1 MSRTI
6 DPAPAR
12 IPALDGLRALAVLA
26 ILILHFFVRVPVPP
40 DATAV
45 RYLLQALGLTFGGV
59 DLFFVLSGFLI
70 GGILLDHRDSP
81 NLFPVFYARRFF
93 RIVPVYVLLLLS
105 YHWGRAT
112 SGLNTANFGTY
123 FDSPVPVWTYW
134 VFGQNIAMGWL
145 NDFGNYWLSPTWS
158 LGVEEQFYLLMPFAV
173 RLLSRRALVTGCVAI
188 VLISPVLRWIALERT
203 QNAYA
208 AIFLLPM
215 RADGLMA
222 GVLCAVAMRSPTAV
236 EFLRARLRGMILLA
250 VLLGAG
256 LAGLSIGGHGATSP
270 LVVGFG
276 YSAMAVF
283 FSLLLILVLL
293 QPGSIFARTLSVP
306 LLGFIG
312 RTSYFVYLAH
322 LPVWYWLHWF
332 IRGKAPT
339 HLTGLAV
346 AVTCLAAAA
355 TFALAALSWRC
366 LEQPLLRL
374 GRRFHYRQGSTPGK
388 A

>member
-1 MSRTI
+1 MSRPV

-26 ILILHFFVRVPVPP
+26 ILVLHFFVRVPVPA

-45 RYLLQALGLTFGGV
+45 RFLQQALGLTFGGV

-81 NLFPVFYARRFF
+81 NLFPVFYVRRFF

-112 SGLNTANFGTY
+112 PGLNTTNFGTY

-173 RLLSRRALVTGCVAI
+173 RLLGRRALVAACVAI
-188 VLISPVLRWIALERT
+188 VVLSPVLRWIALERT

-222 GVLCAVAMRSPTAV
+222 GVLCAVAMRSPDTV
-236 EFLRARLRGMILLA
+236 DFLRARLRGLILFA
-250 VLLGAG
+250 VLSGGG
-256 LAGLSIGGHGATSP
+256 LAGLSLGKHGATSP

-276 YSAMAVF
+276 YSAMALF
-283 FSLLLILVLL
+283 FSALLLLALL
-293 QPGSIFARTLSVP
+293 QPGSVFARTLSAPV
-306 LLGFIG
+306 LGFIG

-322 LPVWYWLHWF
+322 LPVWYWLHWL
-332 IRGKAPT
+332 IREKAPT
-339 HLTGLAV
+339 HLTGLAIL
-346 AVTCLAAAA
+346 VTCLATVV
-355 TFALAALSWRC
+355 TFALAALSWRF
-366 LEQPLLRL
+366 LEEPLLGL
-374 GRRFHYRQGSTPGK
+374 GRRFQYRPGSSPGK